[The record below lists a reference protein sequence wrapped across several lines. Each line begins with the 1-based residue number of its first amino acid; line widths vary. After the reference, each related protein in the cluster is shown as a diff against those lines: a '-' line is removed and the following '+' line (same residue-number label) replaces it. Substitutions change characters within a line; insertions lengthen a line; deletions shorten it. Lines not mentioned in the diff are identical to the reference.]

1 MNNLGP
7 LPVLENQAAE
17 STCNEGSAMLTISE
31 ITRFLGEFAP
41 LPLAE
46 SWDNVGLLIGDT
58 GRSVSRIL
66 TCLTVT
72 PDVVEEAVANQVDLI
87 VTHHPLMFKPIQR
100 LVASDM
106 QGAMLLKLVEAGIA
120 VYSPHTAFDSAAD
133 GINQQLAQSFNL
145 RNIKPLRALP
155 NLAGAPFLPD
165 GFTPGSGRYGDL
177 PYPHALN
184 QLCETAKTLLKVTR
198 LQRVG
203 EATHSI
209 CRVGIACGAA
219 AEYIP
224 DALAA
229 GCDALVT
236 GEARFHDCLRA
247 RDSGLALILPGH
259 YATERPAVESLAQ
272 VIRGQFKGITVTAS
286 TREHDPVEIV

>member
-1 MNNLGP
+1 M
-7 LPVLENQAAE
+7 
-17 STCNEGSAMLTISE
+17 TTISE
-31 ITRFLGEFAP
+31 ISRFLGELAP

-46 SWDNVGLLIGDT
+46 AWDNVGLLIGDT
-58 GRSVSRIL
+58 SRSVNRIL

-72 PDVVEEAVANQVDLI
+72 PDVVEEAVATQVDFI
-87 VTHHPLMFKPIQR
+87 VSHHPLMFKPIQR
-100 LVASDM
+100 LVATDL
-106 QGAMLLKLVEAGIA
+106 QGAMLLKLIEAGIA

-133 GINQQLAQSFNL
+133 GINQQLAKWFTL
-145 RNIKPLRALP
+145 RDIKPLRSVP
-155 NLAGAPFLPD
+155 NLVGAPFLPED
-165 GFTPGSGRYGDL
+165 FTPGSGRYGDL
-177 PYPHALN
+177 SHPHSLGE
-184 QLCETAKTLLKVTR
+184 LCEMAKTLLKVTR

-203 EATHSI
+203 EGTQSI

-219 AEYIP
+219 AEFIP

-247 RDSGLALILPGH
+247 RDSGLALVLPGH

-272 VIRGQFKGITVTAS
+272 VIRGQFHGVTVTAS
-286 TREHDPVEIV
+286 LRESDPIEIV